1 MERGSASGVKR
12 RVRIGVLRR
21 KGGSGWR
28 SGEDTGAPPRAAS
41 VSARPV
47 ASEYTVAS
55 PSSAVR
61 GHAYTRLRHPGASP
75 SSCVQHAANTERRVR
90 SARVD
95 SRSGSG
101 ATMRFT

>member
-1 MERGSASGVKR
+1 MERGSGRAVKR
-12 RVRIGVLRR
+12 PVRIGVLRR
-21 KGGSGWR
+21 KAVPGVGR
-28 SGEDTGAPPRAAS
+28 TRTRDCPARTAS

-61 GHAYTRLRHPGASP
+61 GHAYTRLRHRDASP
-75 SSCVQHAANTERRVR
+75 SSRVRHPANTERSVR